1 MLSATQVGWRA
12 GARWIVRGVSLDV
25 QPGEFCVIAGA
36 NGAGKTSLLRIL
48 AGEYPCHEGSV
59 ALYGNSLA
67 THDPRELA
75 RLRACLTQE
84 RSVDFPFT
92 AFEVALLGRLPWQG
106 GWRTQDSDTARV
118 HKALALTGVAHLAGT
133 PYPRLSGGERAR
145 VDMARVLVQE
155 PKLLL
160 LDEPTNHLDTRHQLE
175 LMRLCVRHTQQGG
188 AVVAVLH
195 DLNLAA
201 RYATRL
207 VLLHEGRIA
216 ATGTP
221 EAVLT
226 PAHLRNFL
234 GLECVVWRHPSG
246 CPWVVPVDAQ
256 PAMVPHNGALATA
269 AR

>member
-1 MLSATQVGWRA
+1 MLNAINTGWRA
-12 GARWIVRGVSLDV
+12 GSRWIVRGVSLDI
-25 QPGEFCVIAGA
+25 QPGDFCVIAGA
-36 NGAGKTSLLRIL
+36 NGAGKTSLLRML
-48 AGEYPCHEGSV
+48 AGEYPCHEGTVSLFGK
-59 ALYGNSLA
+59 ALTA
-67 THDPRELA
+67 HEPRELA

-106 GWRTQDSDTARV
+106 GWRTGDGDA
-118 HKALALTGVAHLAGT
+118 ALVERALERTGVAHLAAT

-175 LMRLCVRHTQQGG
+175 LMQLCVQHAQQGG

-207 VLLHEGRIA
+207 VLMHTGRIA
-216 ATGTP
+216 AAGTP
-221 EAVLT
+221 VDVLT
-226 PAHLRNFL
+226 PARLREVL